1 MLIYIVKGRKMVRE
15 RHKIRKMG
23 QRRLWMAPNVNHIFQ
38 VRPIVATFRS
48 VRDKENI
55 LRHTTSSRI
64 LRGKGISVT
73 EDFSNKRQAGKDKG
87 TVELKK
93 TIKQSEVKNN
103 NTLLKIR

>member
-1 MLIYIVKGRKMVRE
+1 M
-15 RHKIRKMG
+15 
-23 QRRLWMAPNVNHIFQ
+23 NHIFQ

-73 EDFSNKRQAGKDKG
+73 EDFSNKRQAGKDGK
-87 TVELKK
+87 VELKK
-93 TIKQSEVKNN
+93 TIKQSEVKKNHL
-103 NTLLKIR
+103 T

>member
-1 MLIYIVKGRKMVRE
+1 M
-15 RHKIRKMG
+15 
-23 QRRLWMAPNVNHIFQ
+23 NHIFQ

-73 EDFSNKRQAGKDKG
+73 EDFSNKRQAGKDGK
-87 TVELKK
+87 VELKK
-93 TIKQSEVKNN
+93 TIKQSEVKNY
-103 NTLLKIR
+103 NTLLKISH

>member
-1 MLIYIVKGRKMVRE
+1 
-15 RHKIRKMG
+15 
-23 QRRLWMAPNVNHIFQ
+23 

-73 EDFSNKRQAGKDKG
+73 EDFSNKRQAGKDGK
-87 TVELKK
+87 VELKK
-93 TIKQSEVKNN
+93 TIKQSEVKKNHL
-103 NTLLKIR
+103 T

>member
-1 MLIYIVKGRKMVRE
+1 MGEKRPKNI
-15 RHKIRKMG
+15 RH
-23 QRRLWMAPNVNHIFQ
+23 LSWMAPNVNHIFQ

-73 EDFSNKRQAGKDKG
+73 EDFSNKRQAGKEKG

-103 NTLLKIR
+103 NTLLKISH

>member
-1 MLIYIVKGRKMVRE
+1 
-15 RHKIRKMG
+15 
-23 QRRLWMAPNVNHIFQ
+23 MAPNVNHIFQ

-73 EDFSNKRQAGKDKG
+73 EDFSNKRQAGKDGK
-87 TVELKK
+87 VELKK
-93 TIKQSEVKNN
+93 TIKQSEVKKII
-103 NTLLKIR
+103 TLLFKLGEVISESIFN

>member
-1 MLIYIVKGRKMVRE
+1 
-15 RHKIRKMG
+15 
-23 QRRLWMAPNVNHIFQ
+23 MAPNVNHIFQ

-73 EDFSNKRQAGKDKG
+73 EDFSNKRQAGKDGK
-87 TVELKK
+87 VELKK
-93 TIKQSEVKNN
+93 TIKQSEVKKNHL
-103 NTLLKIR
+103 T